1 MKVFI
6 GEKIKELRLAKGIT
20 QEALAGFLG
29 VSFQAVSK
37 WERNLSYPDI
47 ETIPVIANY
56 FGVTIDEVM
65 GNPKIRAEACI
76 EKLLSEYDRLQLLCT
91 PEGDSQKDALAQK
104 AYEEFPYDCRIIDMY
119 RHSLVSRKNEDD
131 YGDIKPTIRLLCEK
145 LLANCTDDSL
155 RQTAI
160 NSLILISESTEEK
173 EKLLSMLKT

>member
-56 FGVTIDEVM
+56 FGVTIDTIM
-65 GNPKIRAEACI
+65 GNPQIKAEACI
-76 EKLLSEYDRLQLLCT
+76 EKLLSEYEKLQLLCT
-91 PEGDSQKDALAQK
+91 PEGDLQRNTLAQK
-104 AYEEFPYDCRIIDMY
+104 AYEEFPYDYRIINMY
-119 RHSLVSRKNEDD
+119 RQSLVCKKDEADFD
-131 YGDIKPTIRLLCEK
+131 EVKPTIRFLCKK
-145 LLANCTDDSL
+145 LLDNCADVDL
-155 RQTAI
+155 RQSAI
-160 NSLILISESTEEK
+160 DSLILISDSTEEK
-173 EKLLSMLKT
+173 EKLLSMLK